1 MSLASLSAGWN
12 TSYDV
17 PKPSNKREQ
26 HNSQQQQ
33 LSSSSPSIIKR
44 QSTPAKVAQM
54 PKGRYNY
61 ASRMLL
67 AI

>member
-12 TSYDV
+12 TYDDV
-17 PKPSNKREQ
+17 PKPSNKRI
-26 HNSQQQQ
+26 QQPATTTLQQ
-33 LSSSSPSIIKR
+33 LVIHKNTNL
-44 QSTPAKVAQM
+44 TPAKVAQM

-61 ASRMLL
+61 TSRMLL